1 MTGLAQTEQFL
12 IMKRLLLWIL
22 LSVLVA
28 PLALATTNYINNG
41 VVSVMSPP
49 MIAPQIDASNFVNNG
64 LFYITNV
71 YGNLVQPPLPY
82 ETWNTRN
89 WTNANRMAGDSGFR
103 FDYFDSV
110 GGTNGWSANFQNAG
124 NVSDTNANIFGS
136 VYVRVFATNINNK
149 GTMTISGPGLM
160 TLNGKTMDLTRGTLG
175 AVGNETN
182 DLAGVRDLY
191 WGVGPG
197 TNIFSS
203 PSAGASA
210 QSFPVLVTDIQFPL
224 AGPPFY
230 GRTFQFLQFTNPC
243 GTNIIC
249 TNGYTAYVTTRPVF
263 LNGTNFI
270 ATDVLFLR
278 QTNPAISTDVRFA
291 SFGQGAER
299 FIQWQALQTNRVN
312 GVVTTNRLFLTD
324 TIGDWF
330 FPPFLVQTPEPVFS
344 YTLLAAARFRPSNY
358 SITHA
363 APSGYDTLPTIAPTV
378 LDPSIFN
385 GTNVSTLTDVAW
397 AATITAAAFPPEP
410 TISNP
415 AWTNVPGR
423 IEITASGTNSYLNL
437 TRTLIDGES
446 YLLLSSTNH
455 FVGCTNAA
463 IKSPV
468 SDIYLSSTNGSMAI
482 SNLTTPFVP
491 RMEGVIQAWSGRW
504 MNVTAQG
511 VGTFY
516 TVTMIDSALAEK
528 VPSQIQNLSLRSTN
542 LLIGDALNVFGSLLL
557 DTSFLTISTNAVRAP
572 TPNGELNLT
581 SGDLWWSGS
590 LPRLQCLT
598 NLGKISSVNSIY
610 FGSNS
615 ISPPWFSGIFEG
627 PYQSMVTH
635 GLISSVGCSIW
646 AKYFEASGTNDT
658 GTGPLTLQADSA
670 IVTNGAFLVSDA
682 DITFTCGSLLIS
694 NQLLEAGRSISLT
707 VTNYLDDGSLT
718 NSVNTISNQ
727 NTWTVGGGIN
737 LWLLPPEASLLATT
751 VTNTAFLNAPVDNN
765 WAAQDF
771 GGSPSGFVN
780 NAALGR
786 LILNGQDDGSLFNF
800 FRTGPTNALY
810 VDLLELKGATI
821 NADSV
826 GNFIGVNI
834 DTNFTIYY
842 GDAIVAGHSIAEKL
856 NGKHGLADTNG
867 GRFVW
872 VSNYNTGF
880 FSSTNVTYTDGS
892 VHRLNRALVYSCSID
907 SNGQPYP
914 PTGGVNATCD
924 GTILKPDPIPV
935 LTPASLILTAITVT
949 ETNPPG
955 RSIVL
960 SWNTIP
966 LSSNYLYSS
975 PSLLSATNWQL
986 VTSFLSADVLGG
998 QATVRDA
1005 IKTNGPHYY
1014 RVRALSP

>member
-1 MTGLAQTEQFL
+1 
-12 IMKRLLLWIL
+12 MKRLLLWIL

-41 VVSVMSPP
+41 VVSVISPP

-64 LFYITNV
+64 TFYITNV
-71 YGNLVQPPLPY
+71 YGNTVQPPLPY

-110 GGTNGWSANFQNAG
+110 GGTNGWAANFQNAG
-124 NVSDTNANIFGS
+124 NVNETNANIFGS
-136 VYVRVFATNINNK
+136 TYVRVFATNINNK
-149 GTMTISGPGLM
+149 GTMTVSGPGLM
-160 TLNGKTMDLTRGTLG
+160 TLNGKTIDLTRGTLG

-191 WGVGPG
+191 WGIGNSLSG
-197 TNIFSS
+197 GFFTANTAQSS
-203 PSAGASA
+203 PMLA
-210 QSFPVLVTDIQFPL
+210 TTIQFPL

-230 GRTFQFLQFTNPC
+230 GQTFQFLQFTNAC
-243 GTNIIC
+243 GTNSIC
-249 TNGYTAYVTTRPVF
+249 TNGYTAYVTTNQVF
-263 LNGTNFI
+263 INGAFNSAI
-270 ATDVLFLR
+270 NVLFLR

-291 SFGQGAER
+291 NFGSPGVEKI
-299 FIQWQALQTNRVN
+299 IQWQALQTNRVS

-324 TIGDWF
+324 TFGQWF
-330 FPPFLVQTPEPVFS
+330 FPPFLVQTPAPIFS
-344 YTLLAAARFRPSNY
+344 YTLFAAARFRPSNY

-363 APSGYDTLPTIAPTV
+363 APFGYDTLPTLSPLL
-378 LDPSIFN
+378 LDPLTFA
-385 GTNVSTLTDVAW
+385 GTNTSTTFSTNVGW

-410 TISNP
+410 TISGT

-423 IEITASGTNSYLNL
+423 IEITASGPTSYLDL

-455 FVGCTNAA
+455 FVGSTNAV

-468 SDIYLSSTNGSMAI
+468 SDIYLSSTNGNMAI

-491 RMEGVIQAWSGRW
+491 RMEGVIQVWSGRFT
-504 MNVTAQG
+504 NVTAQG
-511 VGTFY
+511 VGTLY
-516 TVTMIDSALAEK
+516 TVTMVDSALVAK
-528 VPSQIQNLSLRSTN
+528 APSQIQNLSLRSTN

-557 DTSFLTISTNAVRAP
+557 DTSFLTISTNALHAP
-572 TPNGELNLT
+572 TPYGELNLT
-581 SGDLWWSGS
+581 SGDLWWSAS
-590 LPRLQCLT
+590 LPKLQCLT
-598 NLGKISSVNSIY
+598 NFGKISSVNSIY

-627 PYQSMVTH
+627 PYSNMVTH
-635 GLISSVGCSIW
+635 GPITSVGCSIW
-646 AKYFEASGTNDT
+646 ARYFEASGTNDT
-658 GTGPLTLQADSA
+658 GIGPLTLQADSA
-670 IVTNGAFLVSDA
+670 IVTNGAFFVNDA
-682 DITFTCGSLLIS
+682 DITFTCGRLFIEGQVL
-694 NQLLEAGRSISLT
+694 QAGRSISLT
-707 VTNYLDDGSLT
+707 VTNSLDDGSLS
-718 NSVNTISNQ
+718 NSVNVVSNQ

-751 VTNTAFLNAPVDNN
+751 VTNTAFPNAPVDDY
-765 WAAQDF
+765 WAGKDY
-771 GGSPSGFVN
+771 GSSPSGFEN

-786 LILNGQDDGSLFNF
+786 LILDGQDEGSLFNF
-800 FRTGPTNALY
+800 FRTGLTNALY
-810 VDLLELKGATI
+810 VDLLELKDATT

-826 GNFIGVNI
+826 GNFVGVNI
-834 DTNFTIYY
+834 DTNFTVYY
-842 GDAIVAGHSIAEKL
+842 GDATVAGHSIAEKL
-856 NGKHGLADTNG
+856 NGKYGLAGTNG
-867 GRFVW
+867 GRFSW

-892 VHRLNRALVYSCSID
+892 VHRLNRALVYSCTID

-914 PTGGVNATCD
+914 PTGGANATCD
-924 GTILKPDPIPV
+924 GTILKPNPVPV
-935 LTPASLILTAITVT
+935 LTPASLMLTAMTVT

-966 LSSNYLYSS
+966 LSSNYLYTS
-975 PSLLSATNWQL
+975 PSLSSATNWQL
-986 VTSFLSADVLGG
+986 VTSFLSADILGG
-998 QATVRDA
+998 QATVRDS

-1014 RVRALSP
+1014 RVRVLSP